1 MKASVWALALVLL
14 PTGAQDSIADIAK
27 RLKDKDVVMRLVAVD
42 ELARE
47 KDPKAEKALHGALQ
61 DGDWE
66 VVERAAVALG
76 ENGTTVSLDPLVK
89 VALDAPVARIRRA
102 AARSLGRISA
112 AEAVNRLQKKL
123 TGPDALAAAE
133 ALATAVAARKD
144 EAEIQLKQAEKAA
157 WQGKDFAV
165 QAAAARALVAG
176 SREERAKI
184 LEKTL
189 AVKSVQVQCAA
200 LGACAGDA
208 SEALDPI
215 LLALLEVPELSD
227 LVERRA
233 LAHLRAALVSRADA
247 AGSQE
252 AAGKL
257 LDVVK
262 PLLESKDGVV
272 AARGA
277 RLVGDLGQG
286 AETRKEPAAP
296 ASPEEAPSTGGT
308 AKAGEKPQVPAAPP
322 QKLRFDPA
330 ALVAAL
336 RPAIEHENEAARA
349 AAARALGRIG
359 GAEALKLA
367 FELGR
372 GDKSARV
379 RFQGID
385 AVFLLR
391 GIEEDSIA
399 FFVDRLATDADADV
413 RMEAA
418 VKLGQKGN
426 TSAVEPLVSALADP
440 AWEVAVCAAVSLGK
454 TQGSPA
460 VDPLAALA
468 TQGKDWKLRAA
479 AIAGLS
485 NLYQKSA
492 VEKVIPALGDPDPFV
507 VRTAHA
513 YLVGISREELPAKV
527 DAWTAWWAENRSKL
541 LLVDPE
547 TQAEMRRRFSDAQ
560 TVPAQVYKDLDI
572 VVLESR
578 GDSIEVLL
586 AKQEVEHR
594 MTMAGKVV
602 ESGLHP
608 DALFVAN
615 CTGEIEAADVERLRW
630 FVLTGGRLFGS
641 CWALSE
647 TIEKV
652 VPGVLAKFET
662 RDEVLDHV
670 PAEDVSALAGGS
682 PYTEGVFDKET
693 RPIYAL
699 EGAHLIRVVDPERAE
714 VLLDSP
720 ACADKWGA
728 GDLAAWF
735 EAGHG
740 VILDSVNHFDAQGL
754 ELAPGLKSRQDRQ
767 AYAIDHMGLSY
778 SDLRAIAGEKYWENS
793 LRASE
798 KVLDLSVFRLVT
810 NFVRLWRREKGR

>member
-1 MKASVWALALVLL
+1 MKVPALALVLVIF
-14 PTGAQDSIADIAK
+14 TAGGAQDSIADIAK
-27 RLKDKDVVMRLVAVD
+27 RLKDKDVGTRLVAVD

-47 KDPKAEKALHGALQ
+47 ADPKAEKALHGSLA

-66 VVERAAVALG
+66 VVERAAIALG
-76 ENGTTVSLDPLVK
+76 ENGTTISLDPLVK
-89 VALDAPVARIRRA
+89 LALDAPVARIRRA

-112 AEAVNRLQKKL
+112 AEAANRLQRKL
-123 TGPDALAAAE
+123 TGPDSLAAAQ
-133 ALATAVAARKD
+133 ALATAVAARAD
-144 EAEIQLKQAEKAA
+144 DTPIQLKPAEKAA
-157 WQGKDFAV
+157 WQGKDNAV
-165 QAAAARALVAG
+165 QAAAARALVTA
-176 SREERAKI
+176 SRDERAQV
-184 LEKTL
+184 LEKSL
-189 AVKSVQVQCAA
+189 AVKSVQVRCAA
-200 LGACAGDA
+200 LDACAGDA
-208 SEALDPI
+208 SEALDPV
-215 LLALLEVPELSD
+215 LLAILADPELSD

-247 AGSQE
+247 AGGAE
-252 AAGKL
+252 AASKL
-257 LDVVK
+257 LEVVK
-262 PLLESKDGVV
+262 PLLESKEGLV

-277 RLVGDLGQG
+277 RLIGDLGQG
-286 AETRKEPAAP
+286 AKDPARLALG
-296 ASPEEAPSTGGT
+296 ADESPSTGGT
-308 AKAGEKPQVPAAPP
+308 ARAGEKPAANAPP
-322 QKLRFDPA
+322 APKLRFDPA
-330 ALVAAL
+330 ALLAAL
-336 RPAIEHENEAARA
+336 RPAIAHESEAARA
-349 AAARALGRIG
+349 SAARALARIG
-359 GAEALKLA
+359 GAEATKLA

-372 GDKSARV
+372 GDQSARV
-379 RFQGID
+379 RFQGIG

-399 FFVDRLATDADADV
+399 FFVQRLATDAEANV

-426 TSAVEPLVSALADP
+426 TAAVEPLVAALADP
-440 AWEVAVCAAVSLGK
+440 AWEVAACAAVSLGK

-460 VDPLAALA
+460 VDPLASLA

-485 NLYQKSA
+485 NLYQKAA
-492 VEKVIPALGDPDPFV
+492 VEKVIPALADPDPFV

-513 YLVGISREELPAKV
+513 YLVGIAREELPAKV
-527 DAWTAWWAENRSKL
+527 EAWTAWWEANRGQV

-547 TQAEMRRRFSDAQ
+547 TQAEMRRRFSSAQ

-586 AKQEVEHR
+586 GKQEIEHR
-594 MTMAGKVV
+594 MTMAGKVA

-615 CTGEIEAADVERLRW
+615 CTGEIEAGDVERLRW

-647 TIEKV
+647 TIEKA

-740 VILDSVNHFDAQGL
+740 VVLDSVNHFDAQGL